1 MSSSVIAFFV
11 IIFIPEAKH
20 WISSYSLIALT
31 EVSGGKF
38 GHWGFRHYLKP
49 FFFHLF
55 ILQYAEWYVFYDI
68 IGQESNHH

>member
-31 EVSGGKF
+31 EVSGGNLLSFWTISLMIVRNDSKF
-38 GHWGFRHYLKP
+38 GHLRLLG

-55 ILQYAEWYVFYDI
+55 ITYI
-68 IGQESNHH
+68 HIT